1 MWRRVKNNMDSGVEK
16 IKWFSTVLSE
26 RLKIEFSVIK
36 LLQEREKKDKDR
48 AEKMRLVGERVFELR
63 NNSEKNIFKDK
74 AITEAI
80 VEIERLDA
88 ELDDI
93 KKKASEMS
101 SIEGEEG

>member
-48 AEKMRLVGERVFELR
+48 AEKLRLVGERVFELR
-63 NNSEKNIFKDK
+63 NHSEKNIFKDK
-74 AITEAI
+74 AITEAM
-80 VEIERLDA
+80 VELERLDA
-88 ELDDI
+88 EIDDI

-101 SIEGEEG
+101 NIEDKG

>member
-1 MWRRVKNNMDSGVEK
+1 MWRRVKNSMDSGVEK

-36 LLQEREKKDKDR
+36 LLQEREKKEKDR

-63 NNSEKNIFKDK
+63 NNSEKNVFKDK

-80 VEIERLDA
+80 VELEKLDA

-101 SIEGEEG
+101 NIEDKG

>member
-1 MWRRVKNNMDSGVEK
+1 MWRRVKNNMDSGIEK

-26 RLKIEFSVIK
+26 RMKIEFSVIK

-74 AITEAI
+74 AITEAM
-80 VEIERLDA
+80 VELERLNA

-93 KKKASEMS
+93 NKKASEMS
-101 SIEGEEG
+101 SIEDKG